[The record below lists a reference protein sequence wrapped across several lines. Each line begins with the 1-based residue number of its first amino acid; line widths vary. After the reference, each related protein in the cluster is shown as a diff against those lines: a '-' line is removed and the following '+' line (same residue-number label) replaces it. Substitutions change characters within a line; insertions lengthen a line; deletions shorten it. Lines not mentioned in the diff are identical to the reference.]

1 MPFVRS
7 EMPAL
12 ILELVYNKMA
22 RALKLSYNAESFA
35 LFPFQSRRDP
45 FNGELPI
52 IGIREHEDKQTKG
65 AIGEPRLSRRLVGY
79 SEKVFLMLAAVNHK
93 THLNR

>member
-22 RALKLSYNAESFA
+22 RSLKLGDNAKGFP
-35 LFPFQSRRDP
+35 LFPLQRRRDP

-79 SEKVFLMLAAVNHK
+79 SEKVFLVFAAVNHK
-93 THLNR
+93 THLNQ